1 MDDARHAT
9 DGRNTPLTRPELA
22 NASAAEVRQAIRDGR
37 WTSFTHGLAG
47 GYVQANLAIVPE
59 RYAFDFLRFCHRNP
73 KPCPLI
79 DVTDPGD
86 PEPKLAAAG
95 ADLRTDLTG
104 YKVYRDGKL
113 VEKRTEI
120 RDLWRKDHVGFV
132 LGCSLSVDQAMV
144 DAGIPLRHLAAD
156 ADGQDIPVYKS
167 GVPCR
172 PAGVF
177 SGPLVVSMRP
187 IPRDLVVKAVEVTSR
202 YPIAHGAPVHI
213 GDGRGIGIAD
223 VRKPDWNNY
232 IEPAADE
239 VPLFFACGVTPQA
252 VAMASGIPEMITHS
266 AGQMFITDIRL
277 SASQLVN

>member
-1 MDDARHAT
+1 MDGARNAPMS
-9 DGRNTPLTRPELA
+9 RSELA
-22 NASAAEVRQAIRDGR
+22 HASAAEVRQAIRDGR
-37 WTSFTHGLAG
+37 WTSFTHGLAT

-59 RYAFDFLRFCHRNP
+59 RYAFDFMRFCHRNP

-86 PEPKLAAAG
+86 PEPRVAATG
-95 ADLRTDLTG
+95 ADLRTDLSG
-104 YKVYRDGKL
+104 YRVYRDGKL
-113 VEKRTEI
+113 VDERSEI
-120 RDLWRKDHVGFV
+120 RALWRKDHVGFL
-132 LGCSLSVDQAMV
+132 LGCSLSVDQAML

-167 GVPCR
+167 GVACR

-213 GDGRGIGIAD
+213 GDGTAIGIAD

-232 IEPAADE
+232 VEPAADE

-277 SASQLVN
+277 SASQVVN

>member
-1 MDDARHAT
+1 MDGARA
-9 DGRNTPLTRPELA
+9 DGRNTLSRDELA
-22 NASAAEVRQAIRDGR
+22 LASAAEVRQAIRDGR
-37 WTSFTHGLAG
+37 WTSFTHGLAR

-59 RYAFDFLRFCHRNP
+59 RYAFDFMRFCQRNP

-86 PEPKLAAAG
+86 PEPRLAAPG
-95 ADLRTDLTG
+95 GDLRTDLTG
-104 YKVYRDGKL
+104 YRVYRDGKL
-113 VEKRTEI
+113 VEQRTEI
-120 RDLWRKDHVGFV
+120 RELWRKDHVGFV
-132 LGCSLSVDQAMV
+132 LGCSLSVDQAMI
-144 DAGIPLRHLAAD
+144 DAGIPLRHLQAG

-167 GVPCR
+167 GVACR
-172 PAGVF
+172 PAGTF

-213 GDGRGIGIAD
+213 GDGRQIGIAD
-223 VRKPDWNNY
+223 IRKPDWNNY
-232 IEPAADE
+232 VEPAADE

-252 VAMASGIPEMITHS
+252 VAMASGVPEMITHS

-277 SASQLVN
+277 SASALVN

>member
-1 MDDARHAT
+1 MDGT
-9 DGRNTPLTRPELA
+9 PQDGRNTPVSRRDLA
-22 NASAAEVRQAIRDGR
+22 GASAAEVRQAIRDGR
-37 WTSFTHGLAG
+37 WTSFTHGLAN

-59 RYAFDFLRFCHRNP
+59 RYAFDFMRFCHRNP

-86 PEPKLAAAG
+86 PEPKVAAAG
-95 ADLRTDLTG
+95 ADLRTDLSG
-104 YKVYRDGKL
+104 YRVYRDGKL
-113 VEKRTEI
+113 VAQRQEI
-120 RDLWRKDHVGFV
+120 RDLWRTDHVGFL

-144 DAGIPLRHLAAD
+144 DAGIPLRHLAQD

-167 GVPCR
+167 GVACR

-187 IPRDLVVKAVEVTSR
+187 IPRALVVKAVEVTSR

-213 GDGRGIGIAD
+213 GDGAAIGIAD

-232 IEPAADE
+232 VAPAADE
-239 VPLFFACGVTPQA
+239 VALYFACGVTPQA
-252 VAMASGIPEMITHS
+252 VAIASGIPEMITHS

-277 SASQLVN
+277 SASRLVN